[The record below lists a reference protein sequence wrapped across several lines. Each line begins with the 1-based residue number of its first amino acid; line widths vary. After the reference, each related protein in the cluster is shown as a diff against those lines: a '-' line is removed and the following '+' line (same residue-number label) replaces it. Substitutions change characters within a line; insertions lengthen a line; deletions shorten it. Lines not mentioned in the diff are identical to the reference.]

1 MLLTALVGLG
11 VGMLTG
17 LIGIGGGFLFVPALV
32 LLGGLPMKSAVGSS
46 LLVIAMSTA
55 AASLGYHRQVDVP
68 WTVVAVFTGIAIVG
82 SFAGARVVRFVSAQ
96 ALRRGFAYFLFV
108 MAAFILFQNRAV
120 LTHPAASLRPSNGGA
135 R

>member
-1 MLLTALVGLG
+1 
-11 VGMLTG
+11 
-17 LIGIGGGFLFVPALV
+17 
-32 LLGGLPMKSAVGSS
+32 
-46 LLVIAMSTA
+46 
-55 AASLGYHRQVDVP
+55 
-68 WTVVAVFTGIAIVG
+68 VVVVFTGIAIVG